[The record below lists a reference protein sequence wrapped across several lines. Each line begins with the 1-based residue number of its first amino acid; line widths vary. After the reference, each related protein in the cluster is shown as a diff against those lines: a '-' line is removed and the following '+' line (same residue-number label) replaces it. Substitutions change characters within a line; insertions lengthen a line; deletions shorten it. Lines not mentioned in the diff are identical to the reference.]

1 MLRKL
6 AILSTLTLAALPLG
20 AKRTP
25 TILDVRHEITD
36 TAMVFP
42 ESVQTDVHRMQQ
54 NWYLRNYTIL
64 DTVGTAPVKFSD
76 DEIIQRLSTIPTT
89 IEMPYNGVVRSSID
103 LYVNRR
109 RQLVENMLGMSLYYM
124 PIFEEALD
132 REGLPL
138 ELRNLPVI
146 ESALNPD
153 AVSRAGATGLWQF
166 MLQTARGLGMEI
178 NELVDER
185 RDPLV
190 SSAMAAKYLKQ
201 LYNIYGDWSLAI
213 ASYNCGPGNVNKALL
228 RAGAS
233 KENKKDFWDI
243 YYNLPSETRGY
254 VPAFIGATY
263 AMTYYADHG
272 ISPALAKKP
281 ILTDTIHVNQRIYF
295 GPIASTLDIPVEELR
310 VLNPQYRKDII
321 PGDIKPYAL
330 RLPSQMIYTYLM
342 NEDSI
347 VAASSELRAR
357 TVVELPDP
365 NAASAGD
372 GTTVTYR
379 DETKYY
385 TVRRGDTAS
394 SVAKKLG
401 VSESSLKKWN
411 KLRSGKLK
419 KGAKLKYVKR
429 VAVNVP
435 APTNVVTPQAAEP
448 AAETPTPT
456 ENGAATQQAADGD
469 DEFTRL
475 PDITDADVSG
485 GEAAP
490 ESAPAKSKAKA
501 AEQAAPAKSTAKT
514 KEAASTSKSKKEK
527 AKTPATKNH
536 KVKKGETLYK
546 ISKQYGV
553 TVEEI
558 QKANGMKNANIK
570 PDQTLKIPKKK

>member
-1 MLRKL
+1 
-6 AILSTLTLAALPLG
+6 
-20 AKRTP
+20 
-25 TILDVRHEITD
+25 V
-36 TAMVFP
+36 
-42 ESVQTDVHRMQQ
+42 
-54 NWYLRNYTIL
+54 RNYIDMYT
-64 DTVGTAPVKFSD
+64 GKK
-76 DEIIQRLSTIPTT
+76 
-89 IEMPYNGVVRSSID
+89 RS
-103 LYVNRR
+103 
-109 RQLVENMLGMSLYYM
+109 LVESMLGMSLYYM

-178 NELVDER
+178 NDLVDER

-281 ILTDTIHVNQRIYF
+281 ILTDTVHVNQRIYF

-357 TVVELPDP
+357 SVVELPDP
-365 NAASAGD
+365 NAASVGNG

-435 APTNVVTPQAAEP
+435 APTNVVNPQAEQPAVETPAPTPQTAE
-448 AAETPTPT
+448 
-456 ENGAATQQAADGD
+456 DG
-469 DEFTRL
+469 DEFTPL
-475 PDITDADVSG
+475 PEITDADVNTTTD
-485 GEAAP
+485 AAP
-490 ESAPAKSKAKA
+490 APAPAAKPAATAKETKAKETSKAKETA
-501 AEQAAPAKSTAKT
+501 AA
-514 KEAASTSKSKKEK
+514 KSKKEK
-527 AKTPATKNH
+527 EKAKAPATKNH

-558 QKANGMKNANIK
+558 QKANGLKNANIK
-570 PDQTLKIPKKK
+570 PDQSIKIPVKK

>member
-6 AILSTLTLAALPLG
+6 AILSTLALAALPLG

-76 DEIIQRLSTIPTT
+76 DEIIQRLSSLPTT

-178 NELVDER
+178 NDLVDER

-201 LYNIYGDWSLAI
+201 LYNIYGDWSLTI

-281 ILTDTIHVNQRIYF
+281 ILTDTVHVNQRIYF

-357 TVVELPDP
+357 SVVELPDP
-365 NAASAGD
+365 NAASVGNG

-435 APTNVVTPQAAEP
+435 APTNVVNPQAEQPAVETPAPTPQTAE
-448 AAETPTPT
+448 
-456 ENGAATQQAADGD
+456 DG
-469 DEFTRL
+469 DEFTPL
-475 PDITDADVSG
+475 PEITDADVNTTTD
-485 GEAAP
+485 AAP
-490 ESAPAKSKAKA
+490 APAPAAKPAATAKETKAKETSKAKETA
-501 AEQAAPAKSTAKT
+501 AA
-514 KEAASTSKSKKEK
+514 KSKKEK
-527 AKTPATKNH
+527 EKAKAPATKNH

-558 QKANGMKNANIK
+558 QKANGLKNANIK
-570 PDQTLKIPKKK
+570 PDQSIKIPVKK

>member
-6 AILSTLTLAALPLG
+6 AILSTLALAALPLG

-76 DEIIQRLSTIPTT
+76 DEIIQRLSSLPTT

-178 NELVDER
+178 NDLVDER

-281 ILTDTIHVNQRIYF
+281 ILTDTVHVNQRIYF

-357 TVVELPDP
+357 SVVELPDP
-365 NAASAGD
+365 NAASVGNG

-435 APTNVVTPQAAEP
+435 APTNVVNPQAEQPAVETPAPTPQTAE
-448 AAETPTPT
+448 
-456 ENGAATQQAADGD
+456 DG
-469 DEFTRL
+469 DEFTPL
-475 PDITDADVSG
+475 PEITDADVNTTTD
-485 GEAAP
+485 AAP
-490 ESAPAKSKAKA
+490 APAPAAKPAATAKETKAKETSKAKETA
-501 AEQAAPAKSTAKT
+501 AA
-514 KEAASTSKSKKEK
+514 KSKKEK
-527 AKTPATKNH
+527 EKAKAPATKNH

-558 QKANGMKNANIK
+558 QKANGLKNANIK
-570 PDQTLKIPKKK
+570 PDQSIKIPIKK